1 MKRTPLLIGVGVAAL
16 ACCAQALALGTATAT
31 VNGSVIQP
39 AGINIVSPLV
49 MPTVTTTTVSATS
62 GLSGVAPAGVASA
75 TNAGVSGTS
84 TGATSATRG
93 GATGGTNPPSPPG
106 NATLTIHGQ
115 AGDAVSMAV
124 PESFTVV
131 RTGGTEALTVKTNTN
146 VEYGLNGDGVVL
158 GGTVMGGATMSVNV
172 GGSISLAS
180 IDAVSPGA
188 YEGLLV
194 VVVQYN

>member
-1 MKRTPLLIGVGVAAL
+1 MPMVRATLSILTGGAAL
-16 ACCAQALALGTATAT
+16 ACCAQAFALSAATAT
-31 VNGSVIQP
+31 TQAEIIQP
-39 AGINIVSPLV
+39 AGINVVSPLV
-49 MPTVTTTTVSATS
+49 LPTVTTTTVSAAG
-62 GLSGVAPAGVASA
+62 GLSPSVGTANPAGSSTNPTTSAS
-75 TNAGVSGTS
+75 
-84 TGATSATRG
+84 GATS
-93 GATGGTNPPSPPG
+93 GGTNPPSPPG

-146 VEYGLNGDGVVL
+146 VEYGLSGDGVVL
-158 GGTVMGGATMSVNV
+158 GGTVMGGNTMSVNV

-180 IDAVSPGA
+180 TSQVSPGA